1 MQGGLSR
8 AYWRSGS
15 NLSWVFNSQAVSYP
29 FASFGWDYRQ
39 PLWGDSTELFSD
51 GTYTKYLDQPSPYVT
66 LNQNVEA
73 SLGLRYYLNDNIS
86 LAWRSEL
93 EWDDIW
99 LDLAGNTY
107 TPSDSKEW
115 RHIVSLGASF

>member
-1 MQGGLSR
+1 
-8 AYWRSGS
+8 
-15 NLSWVFNSQAVSYP
+15 
-29 FASFGWDYRQ
+29 
-39 PLWGDSTELFSD
+39 
-51 GTYTKYLDQPSPYVT
+51 VT

-107 TPSDSKEW
+107 TPSDSKE
-115 RHIVSLGASF
+115 